1 MPASTQTP
9 SRGFNLIGYA
19 TSPMGLGEDLRSFA
33 AMLEYLKI
41 NFSVIDIPT
50 DVQGLVKVGWSHL
63 TQVDYKTSIFFM
75 SPIECQKLA
84 DLHPQLF
91 SKPEKKI
98 GYFLWELPD
107 FPAEQANA
115 LQLVDQIWC
124 PTRFVQEVFFKT
136 SRRLTLSL
144 PLPVVQHPPA
154 NIDFRALLQIPPKAF
169 VVLFV
174 FDARSTMQRK
184 NPQATLRVFMEF
196 AKAHPDAYLILKISR
211 WENIKDSSLSW
222 IPALPNIKVIQQTLS
237 PQELSSLYSASDCY
251 LSLHRSE
258 GFGRTLVEALQHGLY
273 LVTTDFSG
281 PKDFLTPDNACL
293 VSWNKTTVKAG
304 DYPKL
309 TQDSWWAEPDEGQ
322 AVTQLSLAKKK
333 AKVSRNQVGIE
344 DGKRFSFEALASKYL
359 PIIKTYL

>member
-50 DVQGLVKVGWSHL
+50 DVQGRVKVAWSHL
-63 TQVDYKTSIFFM
+63 TQMDYKTSIFFM
-75 SPIECQKLA
+75 SPVECQKLA

-211 WENIKDSSLSW
+211 LENLKEGNLSW

-281 PKDFLTPDNACL
+281 PKDFLTSDNSLL
-293 VSWNKTTVKAG
+293 VEWSKTVARAG

-309 TQDSWWAEPDEGQ
+309 IQDSWWAEPDEKQ
-322 AVTQLSLAKKK
+322 AVAQLSLASKK

>member
-1 MPASTQTP
+1 
-9 SRGFNLIGYA
+9 
-19 TSPMGLGEDLRSFA
+19 MGLGEDLRSFA

-50 DVQGLVKVGWSHL
+50 DVQGRVKVSWSQL

-75 SPIECQKLA
+75 SPIECQNLA
-84 DLHPQLF
+84 QWHPQLF

-107 FPAEQANA
+107 FPPEYASA

-154 NIDFRALLQIPPKAF
+154 NIDLRVLLQIPSKAF

-184 NPQATLRVFMEF
+184 NPQAVLRVFIEF
-196 AKAHPDAYLILKISR
+196 AKSHPDAYLVLKVSR
-211 WENIKDSSLSW
+211 WENSKEGDLSW

-237 PQELSSLYSASDCY
+237 PQELSSLYDASDCY

-273 LVTTDFSG
+273 LVSTDFSG
-281 PKDFLTPDNACL
+281 PKDFLTPDNAML
-293 VSWNKTTVKAG
+293 VEWSKVTAKAG
-304 DYPKL
+304 AYPKL
-309 TQDSWWAEPDEGQ
+309 TQDSWWAEPNERH
-322 AVTQLSLAKKK
+322 ALAQLTLAKEK
-333 AKVSRNQVGIE
+333 AKLSRNKAGAE
-344 DGKRFSFEALASKYL
+344 DAKRFTFEALASKYL
-359 PIIKTYL
+359 PIIKTYM